1 MYKVEFQIGNNDRIQ
16 CIVNGQKQNED
27 LVLNS
32 KGLFNILNK
41 LITEYKAIEEL
52 DRDFSYITF
61 NNVDEQEFED
71 YLNQEYSKGNY
82 EQKQIAEKK
91 MKSRTAQTQ
100 KQKPVKKVKR
110 KNKFKRTIISLSL
123 ATSMALTAIAAI
135 KGNDTLNPAY
145 EDTNNNPSI
154 EDSIT
159 ADNNETYDN
168 YEYKEYDEKDNET
181 YNYKENEENNN
192 IDYEEIIDLDIEE
205 NTQNEKYLYCKN
217 NYGEIIT
224 KYANIYG
231 IDPNLAIAVF
241 THERGYHSDVMDPGG
256 AIGLCQVQLDVW
268 DNQDITAYNFENKN
282 WETYHIKEENVK
294 NLEENI
300 KAGVMILQDSLR
312 QVSYVVFQGVQN
324 YNYGLGN
331 LNVAFKNSGLNSQEL
346 NEQNRKEWMQY
357 RDLIRGGD
365 PLYVEH
371 VFQYI
376 PSDTTLHFKTPGGQE
391 INLHYVAQRNLSR

>member
-1 MYKVEFQIGNNDRIQ
+1 MLNVEFQIGNNDRIE
-16 CIVNGQKQNED
+16 CIISNEYD
-27 LVLNS
+27 SESLPLDP
-32 KGLFNILNK
+32 KGLFNILNILMTK
-41 LITEYKAIEEL
+41 YKPIEEL
-52 DRDFSYITF
+52 DKDFSYITF
-61 NNVDEQEFED
+61 KNVDEEEFGN
-71 YLNQEYSKGNY
+71 YFNQEYNRMKQN
-82 EQKQIAEKK
+82 QKQIPNKK
-91 MKSRTAQTQ
+91 IKSKPIQTQ
-100 KQKPVKKVKR
+100 NKKPVKKVKR
-110 KNKFKRTIISLSL
+110 KNKFKRTVITLSL
-123 ATSMALTAIAAI
+123 ATTMALSTIAAI
-135 KGNDTLNPAY
+135 KGNDTVNPSY
-145 EDTNNNPSI
+145 ENTNNNPSI
-154 EDSIT
+154 EENIIE
-159 ADNNETYDN
+159 DNNDIYDN
-168 YEYKEYDEKDNET
+168 YDYEEYNENDNE
-181 YNYKENEENNN
+181 
-192 IDYEEIIDLDIEE
+192 IDYQEIIDLDIEE

-217 NYGEIIT
+217 NYGDLIT

-231 IDPNLAIAVF
+231 IDPNVAIAVF

-268 DNQDITAYNFENKN
+268 DNQDIRAYNFETEN

-312 QVSYVVFQGVQN
+312 QVSYMVFQGVQN

-331 LNVAFKNSGLNSQEL
+331 LNVAFRNSGLNSQEL

-357 RDLIRGGD
+357 RDLIKGGD

-376 PSDTTLHFKTPGGQE
+376 PSDTTLHFKTPEGQE